1 MGTRARLI
9 TTSLTAAVTVG
20 SVAAMADAE
29 SSSTDPTGEVAGAL
43 VAAFG
48 DAWVAEGALAAPDP
62 VSTEDEPVRV
72 PARIR
77 VRVSG

>member
-29 SSSTDPTGEVAGAL
+29 SSTIVPTGEVAGAL
-43 VAAFG
+43 VADFG
-48 DAWVAEGALAAPDP
+48 DAWVADETLATPDP
-62 VSTEDEPVRV
+62 VTIENEPIRI